1 MRKFQSFVKL
11 LQIIPQ
17 LIQNYQKLN
26 YIKLSLTNTQVSK
39 LCKAFAN
46 NSSADMKLSN
56 TELHKIAPS
65 GGFLGRLLGP

>member
-65 GGFLGRLLGP
+65 GGF